1 LCLSVCCFSTPPP
14 AEHHT
19 PSLHDALPISPGA
32 GKRAQISATTVDSP
46 SRGRKLRRVLER
58 AKRSPA
64 RRNHSFVAC
73 LPLVL
78 RVFCAAPDGGPRVA
92 LGEGSAAAA
101 TNASECPTRSPGA
114 GKRAQISATT
124 VDSPNPGSELCR
136 GHAR

>member
-64 RRNHSFVAC
+64 RSNHSFVAC

-78 RVFCAAPDGGPRVA
+78 RVFCAAPDRK
-92 LGEGSAAAA
+92 S
-101 TNASECPTRSPGA
+101 TRLNSSHV
-114 GKRAQISATT
+114 KISYAVFCLKKKTL
-124 VDSPNPGSELCR
+124 S
-136 GHAR
+136 